1 MGVAG
6 GLLDTSV
13 FIALESGRP
22 IETGAIPGRLRVS
35 VVTIGEL
42 RLGVLSAPQADT
54 RARRLATLD
63 RATKLE
69 PAPVTEAVAEA
80 WALLRISLRARGRS
94 MPVNDSWIAATAM
107 ALGVP
112 VVTQDADYV
121 DVPGLD
127 VIRV

>member
-1 MGVAG
+1 MGVSG

-13 FIALESGRP
+13 FIAFESGRP
-22 IETGAIPGRLRVS
+22 IDTASIPGRLRVS
-35 VVTIGEL
+35 VVSIGEL
-42 RLGVLSAPQADT
+42 RLGVLSAPKPEA

-63 RATKLE
+63 RATRLE

-80 WALLRISLRARGRS
+80 WALLRVSLRARGRS
-94 MPVNDSWIAATAM
+94 MPLNDSWIAATAM
-107 ALGVP
+107 SLGVP
-112 VVTQDADYV
+112 VVTQDADYA